1 MCGKAAVMN
10 VALWVVQGALA
21 AVFAVSGAAKAVLS
35 KERMLATGQ
44 TGVRDYSLPA
54 IRMIAACELAAVLG
68 LILPG
73 LLGRGLALTPLA
85 AVGLAI
91 VMIGAAVAHTRLHE
105 PRNVAVNA
113 ILFAMCLFV
122 AAVRFTELL
131 RPV

>member
-1 MCGKAAVMN
+1 MN

-85 AVGLAI
+85 AVGVGDRDDRRCGRAYPASR
-91 VMIGAAVAHTRLHE
+91 GAQR
-105 PRNVAVNA
+105 RG
-113 ILFAMCLFV
+113 
-122 AAVRFTELL
+122 
-131 RPV
+131 